1 MKYYLPLLLLFLL
14 AYIPSFAQ
22 KETLEKK
29 SYYSLDASGRR
40 MKFNLSDNNKFE
52 MVVAYGDYEIINDS
66 ILFKNRDGDQ
76 SVFEVQYIK
85 SSKTKRDKIKVSFEK
100 ESSLYGIYLGTQ
112 NGTDSIHYQK
122 VSNLAGYDSNGD
134 FNESFEINRV
144 QYLYFVSEGFDYE
157 PKEIFK
163 YKIPDAITEL
173 KVTINY
179 IQPNIAIK
187 GYLNRKKEKL
197 SIGATNDNI
206 TIFHGEEPIVETA
219 KSIIPPLERKQV
231 LKWTYPGKETD
242 DYGDVAAPVESDD
255 LPETDFKLKIAKSL
269 PEALQQ
275 TKTDG
280 NKFLVVY
287 SDLKNPE
294 AQTEFDFLIEK
305 QERYIGYVSSNYDP
319 QYDLYNFYL
328 ASKQDESWLKKNKMT
343 DAPVLMV
350 LDENET
356 ILAWAKS
363 SLTPEKLDK
372 FNYYDSFNGKLKRT
386 ALKNNFEQAVTN
398 KNVGNTDLLKAFYNV
413 SALGPLGDYDYE
425 YSEENANKEDFK
437 FIKFDLDKKKA
448 RQAWKKLLEMH
459 QNDASP
465 DMLLVQAILQGIK
478 GVGYNKQV
486 YLEDKV
492 LDEVD
497 FKSIDY
503 LIKHYDSIDAKRKEF
518 NDLENAPIQIGN
530 LSTEISNALQNST
543 SLYNEDGS
551 YTKSDQKKIKETF
564 GKILSIDRG
573 NFQFYKNYFSY
584 LADNAEKT
592 NSNKELIQEFE
603 KYFNLYLVNQENLI
617 QNLDRLFE
625 NAFDANSLYYY
636 DWKEFKGYHANL
648 CNEISWSVVF
658 SKNQFYIKK
667 AINWSECS
675 LILNKNNPFYLDTL
689 AQLYYKD
696 GQKEKA
702 IETQILAVKYLDNE
716 TVEEVTADEMRETL
730 SKMQN
735 GTY

>member
-1 MKYYLPLLLLFLL
+1 MKRYLFVALFFLFVQ
-14 AYIPSFAQ
+14 IPSFAQ
-22 KETLEKK
+22 QESLQSK
-29 SYYSLDASGRR
+29 SYYLLDEYGRR
-40 MKFNLSDNNKFE
+40 MKFNFLDNNKFE
-52 MVVAYGDYEIINDS
+52 MVTIYGDYQIINDS
-66 ILFKNRDGDQ
+66 LLFKNNFVDK
-76 SVFEVQYIK
+76 SVFEVQYVKNTQI
-85 SSKTKRDKIKVSFEK
+85 KRDKIKISFE
-100 ESSLYGIYLGTQ
+100 EDATLYGIYIGTQ
-112 NGTDSIHYQK
+112 NGKDSINYK
-122 VSNLAGYDSNGD
+122 RVNNIIEYDSNL
-134 FNESFEINRV
+134 NKSFEIDRA

-157 PKEIFK
+157 PRVIFK
-163 YKIPDAITEL
+163 YEIPASITEL
-173 KVTINY
+173 KVKVNY
-179 IQPNIAIK
+179 LLPNTMIK
-187 GYLNRKKEKL
+187 GYLDRKKNEL
-197 SIGATNDNI
+197 SIGENDLPAV
-206 TIFHGEEPIVETA
+206 FYSEEPNPVLD
-219 KSIIPPLERKQV
+219 KSIIPPLEKKQV
-231 LKWTYPGKETD
+231 ATWTYPGKEAADDSEVAVATD
-242 DYGDVAAPVESDD
+242 NEN
-255 LPETDFKLKIAKSL
+255 LPETDFKLKIEKSL

-275 TKTDG
+275 TKIDG

-319 QYDLYNFYL
+319 QYNLYNFYL

-343 DAPVLMV
+343 DVPVLMI

-363 SLTPEKLDK
+363 SLTPEKLDN
-372 FNYYDSFNGKLKRT
+372 FNYYDSFNSKLKRISI
-386 ALKNNFEQAVTN
+386 KNNFEQAVTN
-398 KNVGNTDLLKAFYNV
+398 KNVGNTDLLKAFYYV
-413 SALGPLGDYDYE
+413 SVLGSLGDYDYE

-448 RQAWKKLLEMH
+448 RQVWEKLLEMH

-465 DMLLVQAILQGIK
+465 DMLLVQAILQEIK
-478 GVGYNKQV
+478 GVGYTKQV

-551 YTKSDQKKIKETF
+551 YTKSDQKKIKEVYEKLIQSDKGHF
-564 GKILSIDRG
+564 E
-573 NFQFYKNYFSY
+573 FYKNYFNY
-584 LADNAEKT
+584 LADNTEKAK
-592 NSNKELIQEFE
+592 NNNDRIAAFE
-603 KYFNLYLVNQENLI
+603 KYFDKYLVNKENII
-617 QNLDRLFE
+617 QNLDKLFD
-625 NAFDANSLYYY
+625 NAFDTNSLYYY
-636 DWKEFKGYHANL
+636 DWKEFKEYHSNL
-648 CNEISWSVVF
+648 CNEIAWSTIF
-658 SKNQFYIKK
+658 DNKIGYIKK

-675 LILNKNNPFYLDTL
+675 LLLSKNNPYYLDTL

-696 GQKEKA
+696 GQQQKA
-702 IETQILAVKYLDNE
+702 IETQVLAVKFITSDIDGE
-716 TVEEVTADEMRETL
+716 TANQMKEVLT
-730 SKMQN
+730 KMSN